1 MSSTAHPS
9 NDSNAECF
17 SYDEIGTWRVEA
29 LKEYLR
35 RRDLRVSG
43 RKEELVA
50 RVFAAAE
57 QNLPVCMDADARVVQ
72 TQREKESLLTTP
84 EGILPDPSTLQ
95 NGWVGERNGMTEWPP
110 ILLSDITLYIMKD
123 HPGNDISLQKRLLN
137 EYKEGKAYR
146 LYSAGWLKEI
156 YMHPVNDS
164 CNYCFLKANFTP
176 SMKISNVPHTV
187 WICARKK
194 SGEVHSAFCTCTAG

>member
-84 EGILPDPSTLQ
+84 EGIL
-95 NGWVGERNGMTEWPP
+95 
-110 ILLSDITLYIMKD
+110 LSDITLYIMKD

-164 CNYCFLKANFTP
+164 CNYCFLKANCTP
-176 SMKISNVPHTV
+176 SIKISNVPHTV

>member
-1 MSSTAHPS
+1 MCLPLPS
-9 NDSNAECF
+9 K
-17 SYDEIGTWRVEA
+17 I
-29 LKEYLR
+29 YLF
-35 RRDLRVSG
+35 VWI
-43 RKEELVA
+43 
-50 RVFAAAE
+50 
-57 QNLPVCMDADARVVQ
+57 Q

-84 EGILPDPSTLQ
+84 EGILPDSSTLQ

-146 LYSAGWLKEI
+146 LYSAGWFKEI

-164 CNYCFLKANFTP
+164 CKYCFLKADFTP
-176 SMKISNVPHTV
+176 SMKISKLNVPHTV
-187 WICARKK
+187 LICARKK
-194 SGEVHSAFCTCTAG
+194 SEVSP